1 MAIEKQIKTKISL
14 RYLDY
19 ATWSAE
25 SFKTEKPLKG
35 EVWFCSIPQ
44 GNANATTAPTMLFKV
59 GDGVNTFGDLKWCSA
74 LAADVYD
81 WAKVAGGNV
90 FTKDGV
96 GNVVSGIE
104 YDATLNAGK
113 GGFKFTTASVA
124 TAEGLE
130 DLQEAVEAI
139 EKDIADNR
147 DAWNKYEDTRYSF
160 STDGD
165 KLVVKKTLYINGV
178 AGTEEAVGTYEFL
191 TTDEVNT
198 ILNAYYTKNDADAK
212 FVTGLAEGSTNGTVK
227 AVINGVAGA
236 DVAIH
241 GLQDAAYTTVAALNA
256 TAKGYAD
263 AVEAKLPTSA
273 DYGVLGVTAGD
284 DTITIGGTA
293 QNPTIAVTANK
304 FDAYGAAAQA
314 LTDAKTYADNN
325 DANTEYHVEYDSTNK
340 KIKLVA
346 GADASKMEI
355 DATDFIKDG
364 MIDTVTIGEDND
376 LVITF
381 NTAAGKDEIRLP
393 LDQLVDIYTGHEGAR
408 IVVTVSSDKSISA
421 ELVAGS
427 ISKNYL
433 DAAIQTSLGLA
444 DSALQAKDLAEY
456 AKTENVVTNE
466 EFTAFEATNTE
477 AIGKKLDKATY
488 DAYIAGKELSDAELK
503 KYADDEADA
512 AETAAKAYVDEKTAG
527 YTVDAEGNINIAPT
541 AESNY
546 DSYISVAHG
555 DNSGGVSLVSG
566 GTSIIMAGDAYDI
579 NINASTIRLSGT
591 VSIGTKEVATQ
602 EYVQTYA
609 ATAEQGGK
617 ADTALQNIEVDTG
630 LKVTEKGTGTS
641 QKISIDEDVI
651 FVLDCNW

>member
-25 SFKTEKPLKG
+25 SFKAEKPLKG
-35 EVWFCSIPQ
+35 EVWFCAVPQ
-44 GNANATTAPTMLFKV
+44 GNASATTAPTMLFKV

-81 WAKVAGGNV
+81 WAKKPEADFIAWVNSVVEHPAAPVITTGGANGTIAVDGTDVAVKGLGSAAYTEASAYATSEQGTKADNAAAAIATYGDIVTHNVSEFAPHDIDTGVHSVALAGGTNNGTLKLTV
-90 FTKDGV
+90 DGQ
-96 GNVVSGIE
+96 
-104 YDATLNAGK
+104 ATDN
-113 GGFKFTTASVA
+113 
-124 TAEGLE
+124 
-130 DLQEAVEAI
+130 
-139 EKDIADNR
+139 IA
-147 DAWNKYEDTRYSF
+147 
-160 STDGD
+160 
-165 KLVVKKTLYINGV
+165 
-178 AGTEEAVGTYEFL
+178 
-191 TTDEVNT
+191 
-198 ILNAYYTKNDADAK
+198 
-212 FVTGLAEGSTNGTVK
+212 VTGLG
-227 AVINGVAGA
+227 
-236 DVAIH
+236 
-241 GLQDAAYTTVAALNA
+241 DAAYTTVETLNA

-263 AVEAKLPTSA
+263 AVEAKIPTSA
-273 DYGVLGVTAGD
+273 DYGVLGVTAGN
-284 DTITIGGTA
+284 DTITIRGTA
-293 QNPTIAVTANK
+293 QNPTIAVTAKK
-304 FDAYGAAAQA
+304 FDAYGAASEVQFN
-314 LTDAKTYADNN
+314 LTAYEELHASDYTNAKIDELVQEAKTYADNN

-433 DAAIQTSLGLA
+433 DAAVQTSLGLA

-527 YTVDAEGNINIAPT
+527 YAVDADGNIKIAPT
-541 AESNY
+541 TESNY

-555 DNSGGVSLVSG
+555 DNSGGVGLISG
-566 GTSIIMAGDAYDI
+566 DTSITMAGDAHDI

-591 VSIGTKEVATQ
+591 VSIEGKEVATQ
-602 EYVQTYA
+602 EYVQNYA
-609 ATAEQGGK
+609 ATAEQGDK
-617 ADTALQNIEVDTG
+617 ADTALQNITTTENGG
-630 LKVTEKGTGTS
+630 LK
-641 QKISIDEDVI
+641 ISTKENGVQNIDIDTDVV